1 MTKVDY
7 KKFLDDSMLS
17 PQEKLVL
24 KYRKQGVSGR
34 EIAEKLGIKIESV
47 WVISHNIV
55 LKCTGKYDNKKHYEY
70 VKKSFEKRMSESEEN
85 QKKFK
90 EQQKKYRVR
99 NKDKIKEYNKEYY
112 VNNKNK
118 ISEHQ
123 KEYYHQNRDGISE
136 YQKKYYEK
144 NRDKIAKKQK
154 EYYNKKRKENI
165 SSVKAERIKRNSE
178 IYKMFLSGETVQN
191 ISKKLGVSRQTIY
204 NVLSEIKQSH
214 PGE

>member
-24 KYRKQGVSGR
+24 KYRKQGILGR
-34 EIAEKLGIKIESV
+34 EITEKLGIKIESV

-70 VKKSFEKRMSESEEN
+70 VKKSFKKRMSESEEN

-90 EQQKKYRVR
+90 EQQKKYRER
-99 NKDKIKEYNKEYY
+99 NKDKKKEYNKEYY

-136 YQKKYYEK
+136 YHKKYYEK

-165 SSVKAERIKRNSE
+165 SSAKAERIKRNSE
-178 IYKMFLSGETVQN
+178 IYEMFLNGETVQN
-191 ISKKLGVSRQTIY
+191 ISKKFGLSRQTIY
-204 NVLSEIKQSH
+204 NVLSKIK
-214 PGE
+214 

>member
-70 VKKSFEKRMSESEEN
+70 VKKSFKKRMSESEEN

-90 EQQKKYRVR
+90 EQQKKYRER
-99 NKDKIKEYNKEYY
+99 NKDKKKEYNKEYY

-118 ISEHQ
+118 ISDHQ

-136 YQKKYYEK
+136 YHKKYYEK

-165 SSVKAERIKRNSE
+165 SSAKAERIKRNSE
-178 IYKMFLSGETVQN
+178 IYEMFLNGETVQN
-191 ISKKLGVSRQTIY
+191 ISKKFGLSRQTIY
-204 NVLSEIKQSH
+204 NVLSKIK
-214 PGE
+214 